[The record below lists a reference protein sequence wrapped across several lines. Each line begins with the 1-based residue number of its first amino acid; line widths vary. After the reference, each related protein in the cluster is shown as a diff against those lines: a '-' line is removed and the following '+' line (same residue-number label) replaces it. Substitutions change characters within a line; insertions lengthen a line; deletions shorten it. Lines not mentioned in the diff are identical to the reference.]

1 MGLHNT
7 SLQDFNFN
15 TSNHSGRIDAKRTCF
30 PRYRYQR
37 VTQEKKNNIAYGYL
51 RLIFTFLL

>member
-15 TSNHSGRIDAKRTCF
+15 TSNHSGRIDAKRTF
-30 PRYRYQR
+30 FHGTDIRESRR
-37 VTQEKKNNIAYGYL
+37 KKKI
-51 RLIFTFLL
+51 I